1 MSVFA
6 VDPALYAAG
15 RASRPLFTA
24 LVSNLLFV
32 ALLFALLPTER
43 LLAPGIAFV
52 ASALVTLAL
61 SSWWMRSAIPR
72 IN

>member
-1 MSVFA
+1 M
-6 VDPALYAAG
+6 Y
-15 RASRPLFTA
+15 TA
-24 LVSNLLFV
+24 IASNLMFV
-32 ALLFALLPTER
+32 ALLVALLPTEK

-72 IN
+72 LKS